1 MAGVRTTP
9 RRPMEASKMASS
21 KKKAPGN
28 AKQDAQLKEVGRY
41 YSGKGSGS
49 ADTQAARGA
58 VRRSGTLQVFGS
70 ESKKRGAPVKK
81 AAAPKATP
89 AGRRAA
95 NTKGQAGG
103 TRSATP
109 AGRRAANKRGGSTL
123 KTAATA
129 AGAATAAA
137 AAAYSAGRVGG
148 VVAGRAAF
156 VPGTVH
162 SADGGPVFRLDE
174 RTVGSANVRSSNRGA
189 MGQSLGGWG
198 RSGVKQNPN
207 RLWR

>member
-1 MAGVRTTP
+1 
-9 RRPMEASKMASS
+9 MASS
-21 KKKAPGN
+21 KKKAPSN
-28 AKQDAQLKEVGRY
+28 AKQNAQLKAVAKY
-41 YSGKGSGS
+41 YSGQGAGS

-58 VRRSGTLQVFGS
+58 VRRSGTLQWAGS
-70 ESKKRGAPVKK
+70 EGPKRGAPVKK

-103 TRSATP
+103 TRPATP

-148 VVAGRAAF
+148 VVAGRGAF
-156 VPGTVH
+156 VPATVT
-162 SADGGPVFRLDE
+162 SANGGGIFRLDE
-174 RTVGSANVRSSNRGA
+174 PTIGSMNVSRTGRDA
-189 MGQSLGGWG
+189 MGQAIGGWG
-198 RSGVKQNPN
+198 RGGVKQNPN